1 MKTIKLLLTTI
12 AVLLGSV
19 MANAYDFEVDGIR
32 YDITSFT
39 DLTVKA
45 SSLSETFVG
54 DLVIPSNVQFNGK
67 ELDVKEIGDDFAA
80 SNEAILSLTI
90 NTGVDSIGDRA
101 FKNCIN
107 LTRINIA
114 QTVTKIGAEC
124 FYACT
129 ALDAFN
135 NNGVINIGSKSFA
148 ECKNLKEVSIESLVS
163 LGEGAFLNCKKLS
176 VCHLPNITSIAKATF
191 QYCQALEEYNI
202 PNSVKSIGESAFE
215 GCAAISSIVIPD
227 NVLELGYGAFNYCT
241 SLTFISIGS
250 GLTYLPWVFEES
262 TNLSDIRIE
271 DATTTLTFGFTGE
284 QKESWDDDYDNKDVI
299 DYTPYPAMFIGF
311 NLKNI
316 YIGRNITTEK
326 FCYFRREYSSN
337 TRYGYYIPNP
347 PFSES
352 SIESLT
358 IGFFVSDYQ
367 MSASTIDADFK
378 QGIWAGAFQNCTNLE
393 SVILYSTATSI
404 PENMFSGCS
413 KISSLEIPN
422 AVKEIGVNAFK
433 YCTELKEITLGSKL
447 ETIGAN
453 ALDSCNSLREINL
466 KSPIPPTYKTGFSSA
481 SYINTQIN
489 VPTDAFS
496 IYQEAEPWKNFW
508 NLSKKNELISFFEV
522 DGIKYSAIENKN
534 VEIIGNRISQ
544 PRELYINNKVEY
556 YGNTYDVVAIS
567 NGAFQNC
574 SYLSSVHIE
583 KGIKKIGAATFK
595 NCSSLKNII
604 LPDSISTIPDECF
617 YGCEILNSINIPQNV
632 TSIGA
637 HAFYKCKKIKK
648 LTIPSSVSEV
658 GAYALVYCSNLKEL
672 IFEDGNV
679 PLLLSHKGE
688 YESESGYIDANGIKI
703 YIDYY
708 NSYFSNI
715 PIEVLYIGRNLSN
728 ESRYSISEKKWDSYY
743 YFNYYVVD
751 SYDAPF
757 NNLSKLKELTIGE
770 NVDILG
776 PEQEYI
782 SEVGLYVTPGSFKN
796 CSSIQTIEVKNPTP
810 PTGAEFSDA
819 VYSKAHLTVPVES
832 KSLYKEAIGWKDFVS
847 LMKYKI
853 TYVVDDSIYFADT
866 LLVGDTIILPATP
879 IKEGYSFRGW
889 SEVPKTM
896 PDKDIIVTGAFTI
909 NSYKITY
916 IVDGEIYT
924 TDSVAYG
931 TKIIAIEEPY
941 KVGHTFNG
949 WSKIPE
955 TMPANDITIVGAF
968 KYAVT
973 YMVNNEVYNTDSIV
987 YGDKIVLIAEPT
999 KEGYTFSG
1007 WSDIPETMPAED
1019 ITITGS
1025 FTPNTYT
1032 ITYMVDEEIFAVDT
1046 IAYGDTI
1053 ALIPEPTQEGYTF
1066 SGWCEVPETMP
1077 AEDIVVTGSFV
1088 RNTYTITY
1096 IVDEEFFATDSI
1108 TYGDTIIPIAE
1119 PTKEGYTFSG
1129 WSDIPEIMPAED
1141 IVIDGYLS
1149 VNYYEI
1155 NYIVDNEP
1163 FATDSVAYGNTIILR
1178 DEPQKEDYEFSGWS
1192 EAPETMPAHDIEVYG
1207 NFIFTSVTDVQV
1219 DPKQSQKVVEDN
1231 QLFIILPN
1239 GKKYNIMGQEM

>member
-1 MKTIKLLLTTI
+1 MKTIKFLLTTI

-39 DLTVKA
+39 ELTVKA

-54 DLVIPSNVQFNGK
+54 DLVIPSKVQFNGK
-67 ELDVKEIGDDFAA
+67 ELYVKEIGDDFAA
-80 SNEAILSLTI
+80 SNAAILSLTI

-129 ALDAFN
+129 ALDAFY
-135 NNGVINIGSKSFA
+135 NNGVINVGSKSFA
-148 ECKNLKEVSIESLVS
+148 ECENLKEVSIESLVS

-215 GCAAISSIVIPD
+215 GCSAISSIVIPD
-227 NVLELGYGAFNYCT
+227 YVLELGYGAFNHCT

-250 GLTYLPWVFEES
+250 GLTYLPWVFEGC

-271 DATTTLTFGFTGE
+271 DATTTLTFGYTGGGE
-284 QKESWDDDYDNKDVI
+284 ESWGSSGNKDISV
-299 DYTPYPAMFIGF
+299 DYTSYPAMFVGF
-311 NLKNI
+311 NLKNV
-316 YIGRNITTEK
+316 YLGRNITTEK
-326 FCYFRREYSSN
+326 FRYYSREYSS
-337 TRYGYYIPNP
+337 YVKYAYYIPNP
-347 PFSES
+347 PFSGS
-352 SIESLT
+352 SIKSLI
-358 IGFFVSDYQ
+358 IGSLVSNYQ
-367 MSASTIDADFK
+367 MSASTTGADYRH
-378 QGIWAGAFQNCTNLE
+378 GTWDGAFQNCTNLD
-393 SVILYSTATSI
+393 SVILCSTAIFI
-404 PENMFSGCS
+404 PENTFSGCK

-422 AVKEIGVNAFK
+422 SVKEIGANAFK
-433 YCTELKEITLGSKL
+433 YCTELKKITLGSKL

-466 KSPIPPTYKTGFSSA
+466 KSPIPPTYKTGFFSA

-508 NLSKKNELISFFEV
+508 NLSKKDELISIFEV
-522 DGIKYSAIENKN
+522 DGIKYSVIENKN
-534 VEIIGNRISQ
+534 VEIVGNRITQ
-544 PRELYINNKVEY
+544 QIELYINNKVEY

-567 NGAFQNC
+567 NAAFQNC

-583 KGIKKIGAATFK
+583 KGIKKIGAAAFK

-617 YGCEILNSINIPQNV
+617 YGCEILDSINIPQNV

-648 LTIPSSVSEV
+648 LTIPSNVTEV
-658 GAYALVYCSNLKEL
+658 GAYALKDCRNLREL
-672 IFEDGNV
+672 ILEDGDA

-688 YESESGYIDANGIKI
+688 YESGSGYIDANGKKI
-703 YIDYY
+703 YIEYY

-728 ESRYSISEKKWDSYY
+728 ESRYVISSKNWNEGGRFYY
-743 YFNYYVVD
+743 NTIY
-751 SYDAPF
+751 SYDAAF
-757 NNLSKLKELTIGE
+757 YNLPKLKKIIIGE
-770 NVDILG
+770 NVECLG
-776 PEQEYI
+776 PEEEYI
-782 SEVGLYVTPGSFKN
+782 SEFDLYVTPGSFKK
-796 CSSIQTIEVKNPTP
+796 CSSIQTVEVKNPTP

-879 IKEGYSFRGW
+879 IKEGYTFSGW
-889 SEVPKTM
+889 SEVP
-896 PDKDIIVTGAFTI
+896 
-909 NSYKITY
+909 
-916 IVDGEIYT
+916 EI
-924 TDSVAYG
+924 
-931 TKIIAIEEPY
+931 
-941 KVGHTFNG
+941 
-949 WSKIPE
+949 
-955 TMPANDITIVGAF
+955 
-968 KYAVT
+968 
-973 YMVNNEVYNTDSIV
+973 
-987 YGDKIVLIAEPT
+987 
-999 KEGYTFSG
+999 
-1007 WSDIPETMPAED
+1007 MPAED
-1019 ITITGS
+1019 
-1025 FTPNTYT
+1025 
-1032 ITYMVDEEIFAVDT
+1032 
-1046 IAYGDTI
+1046 
-1053 ALIPEPTQEGYTF
+1053 L
-1066 SGWCEVPETMP
+1066 
-1077 AEDIVVTGSFV
+1077 VVTGSFV

-1096 IVDEEFFATDSI
+1096 VVDSVVYATDSF
-1108 TYGDTIIPIAE
+1108 TYGDTIALLDE
-1119 PTKEGYTFSG
+1119 PTQEGYTFSG
-1129 WSDIPEIMPAED
+1129 WSDAPVTMPAED
-1141 IVIDGYLS
+1141 IIIEGS
-1149 VNYYEI
+1149 FNVNYYALK
-1155 NYIVDNEP
+1155 YIVDNEP
-1163 FATDSVAYGNTIILR
+1163 FATDSLAYGDTIILR
-1178 DEPQKEDYEFSGWS
+1178 EEPQKEDFEFCGWS
-1192 EAPETMPAHDIEVYG
+1192 EVPETMPAHDVEVYG
-1207 NFIFTSVTDVQV
+1207 SYIFTSTTNVKVNSE
-1219 DPKQSQKVVEDN
+1219 QSQKVVEDN

-1239 GKKYNIMGQEM
+1239 GKKFNVMGQEVGN

>member
-1 MKTIKLLLTTI
+1 MLLC
-12 AVLLGSV
+12 SV

-54 DLVIPSNVQFNGK
+54 DLVIPSKVQFNGK
-67 ELDVKEIGDDFAA
+67 ELDVTEVGDDFAV
-80 SNEAILSLTI
+80 SNESILSLTI
-90 NTGVDSIGDRA
+90 NEGVDSIGDRA
-101 FKNCIN
+101 FKNCSN
-107 LTRINIA
+107 LRTMNIA
-114 QTVTKIGAEC
+114 QSVTQVGTEC
-124 FYACT
+124 FYSCT
-129 ALDAFN
+129 ALEVFN
-135 NNGVINIGSKSFA
+135 NNGIVNLNSKSFA
-148 ECKNLKEVSIESLVS
+148 ECKKLKEVSIESLVS

-215 GCAAISSIVIPD
+215 GCSAISSIIIPD
-227 NVLELGYGAFNYCT
+227 NVLELGYGAFNHCT

-250 GLTYLPWVFEES
+250 GLTYLPWVFEGC

-271 DATTTLTFGFTGE
+271 DATTTLTFGYTGGGE
-284 QKESWDDDYDNKDVI
+284 ESWGSSGNKDISV
-299 DYTPYPAMFIGF
+299 DYTSYPAMFVGF
-311 NLKNI
+311 NLKNV
-316 YIGRNITTEK
+316 YLGRNITTEK
-326 FCYFRREYSSN
+326 FRYYSREYSS
-337 TRYGYYIPNP
+337 YVKYAYYIPNP
-347 PFSES
+347 PFSGS
-352 SIESLT
+352 SIKSLI
-358 IGFFVSDYQ
+358 IGSLVSNYQ
-367 MSASTIDADFK
+367 MSASTTGADYRH
-378 QGIWAGAFQNCTNLE
+378 GTWDGAFQNCTNLD
-393 SVILYSTATSI
+393 SVILCSTAILI
-404 PENMFSGCS
+404 PENTFSGCK

-422 AVKEIGVNAFK
+422 SVKEIGANAFQ
-433 YCTELKEITLGSKL
+433 YCTELKKITLGSKL

-481 SYINTQIN
+481 CYINTQVN

-508 NLSKKNELISFFEV
+508 NLSKKDELISFFEV
-522 DGIKYSAIENKN
+522 DGIKYSVIENKN
-534 VEIIGNRISQ
+534 VEIVGNRITQ
-544 PRELYINNKVEY
+544 QIELYINNKVEY

-567 NGAFQNC
+567 NAAFQNC

-583 KGIKKIGAATFK
+583 KGIKKIGAAAFK

-617 YGCEILNSINIPQNV
+617 YGCEILDSINIPQNV

-648 LTIPSSVSEV
+648 LTIPSNVTEV

-688 YESESGYIDANGIKI
+688 YESGSGYIDANGKKI
-703 YIDYY
+703 YIKYY
-708 NSYFSNI
+708 NSYFSDI

-743 YFNYYVVD
+743 KFYYYVVN

-757 NNLSKLKELTIGE
+757 YSLSKLKELVIGE

-776 PEQEYI
+776 PEKEEI
-782 SEVGLYVTPGSFKN
+782 SEFNLYITPGTFKN
-796 CSSIQTIEVKNPTP
+796 CSSIQTVEVKNPTP

-832 KSLYKEAIGWKDFVS
+832 KNLYKEAIGWKDFVS

-879 IKEGYSFRGW
+879 IKEGYTFSGW
-889 SEVPKTM
+889 SEIPETM
-896 PDKDIIVTGAFTI
+896 PAEDIIVTGTFTI
-909 NSYKITY
+909 NTYKITY
-916 IVDGEIYT
+916 IVDGEIYN

-931 TKIIAIEEPY
+931 TKITAIEEPN
-941 KVGHTFNG
+941 KEGHTFNG
-949 WSKIPE
+949 WSEIPE

-968 KYAVT
+968 KYAVI

-987 YGDKIVLIAEPT
+987 YGSEIVPIAEPT

-1019 ITITGS
+1019 II
-1025 FTPNTYT
+1025 
-1032 ITYMVDEEIFAVDT
+1032 
-1046 IAYGDTI
+1046 
-1053 ALIPEPTQEGYTF
+1053 
-1066 SGWCEVPETMP
+1066 
-1077 AEDIVVTGSFV
+1077 VTGSFV

-1096 IVDEEFFATDSI
+1096 VVDSVVYAIDSI
-1108 TYGDTIIPIAE
+1108 TYGDTIILLEE
-1119 PTKEGYTFSG
+1119 PTQEGYTFSG
-1129 WSDIPEIMPAED
+1129 WSDAPVTMPAED
-1141 IVIDGYLS
+1141 IIIEGS
-1149 VNYYEI
+1149 FNVNYYALK
-1155 NYIVDNEP
+1155 YIVDNEP
-1163 FATDSVAYGNTIILR
+1163 FATDSLAYGDTIILR
-1178 DEPQKEDYEFSGWS
+1178 EEPQKEDFEFSGWS
-1192 EAPETMPAHDIEVYG
+1192 EVPETMPAHDVEVYG
-1207 NFIFTSVTDVQV
+1207 NFIFTSVTDVKV
-1219 DPKQSQKVVEDN
+1219 DPEQSQKVVEDN

-1239 GKKYNIMGQEM
+1239 GRKYNVMGMEL